1 MPLCSCHSS
10 LAASD
15 EPADLWRYCQQVDRL
30 RGGGEQDPPVGP
42 AQWAVWFTFTPM
54 WWSSALNTSGSL
66 ASVTET
72 FINAPCMRIWRAK
85 SPHRLY
91 RDVPCPTLVDP
102 PRLLPFLRCEHDLL
116 AYAAPAIVTPA
127 HKETPPHGNWNG
139 SFHKPRQRS
148 GCLADHGARVFRQ
161 AAPRLWSEHAWPHM
175 LACYSH
181 IHINGLGTAR
191 APNIAWFRE

>member
-1 MPLCSCHSS
+1 MGCLVHVH
-10 LAASD
+10 
-15 EPADLWRYCQQVDRL
+15 ADVVELGLERL
-30 RGGGEQDPPVGP
+30 RIVRQRHRDIHRRAVHERLTGEVTPPPV
-42 AQWAVWFTFTPM
+42 
-54 WWSSALNTSGSL
+54 
-66 ASVTET
+66 
-72 FINAPCMRIWRAK
+72 
-85 SPHRLY
+85 Y

-161 AAPRLWSEHAWPHM
+161 AAPRLWSEHVWPHM
-175 LACYSH
+175 LACYSRIRSRDRGWFRMMRPWDSLRDDRAHCSAPYVISFSGNNLLH
-181 IHINGLGTAR
+181 IHHPSRKRRPVWTLDKLLV
-191 APNIAWFRE
+191 